1 VLENEETKPEPYKVT
16 KTKED
21 PLVDML
27 EIEVRVEDIHV
38 NVDGGEAEHNEL
50 EAECKKNIKAVIAYE
65 SHGVKS

>member
-1 VLENEETKPEPYKVT
+1 MLENEETKPEPYKVI

-27 EIEVRVEDIHV
+27 EIEVRVEDIQV

-50 EAECKKNIKAVIAYE
+50 EAEHKKNIKVVVAYE
-65 SHGVKS
+65 SHCK

>member
-1 VLENEETKPEPYKVT
+1 MLGNEETKPEPYIVI

-27 EIEVRVEDIHV
+27 EIEVRVEDIQV

-50 EAECKKNIKAVIAYE
+50 EAERKKNIKVVVAYE
-65 SHGVKS
+65 SHCK